1 MIIKKLTE
9 SLNPGD
15 KVKHREY
22 GEGTITKV
30 SDNGTIYVDFGG
42 KKRAWS
48 SDAFDKGYL
57 ARSGEEFRSL
67 RTTPVVPKSFGEDDV
82 DFTILNKHR
91 KQQR

>member
-9 SLNPGD
+9 SLKLGD

-30 SDNGTIYVDFGG
+30 SDNGNIYVDFGG

-57 ARSGEEFRSL
+57 ARSDKEFKPL
-67 RTTPVVPKSFGEDDV
+67 RTTSVVPKSFGEDDV
-82 DFTILNKHR
+82 DFTVLDKHR
-91 KQQR
+91 KQ

>member
-9 SLNPGD
+9 SLQPGD

-22 GEGTITKV
+22 GEGTITKI

-48 SDAFDKGYL
+48 NDAFDKGYL
-57 ARSGEEFRSL
+57 AKSSEEFKAR
-67 RTTPVVPKSFGEDDV
+67 RTTPVVLKSFGEDDV
-82 DFTILNKHR
+82 DFTLLDKHR
-91 KQQR
+91 RQ